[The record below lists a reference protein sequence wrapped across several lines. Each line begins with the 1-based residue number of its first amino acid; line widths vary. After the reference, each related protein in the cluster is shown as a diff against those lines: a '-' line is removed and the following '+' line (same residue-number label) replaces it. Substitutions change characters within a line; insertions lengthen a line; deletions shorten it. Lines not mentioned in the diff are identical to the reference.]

1 MCRTAQMRGDHLDG
15 LASQSRWEPKAST
28 LPFVPEAQPVENME
42 QRSLSGLSSGSRRV
56 YAKRRAERWALGLVL
71 LGIVVVL
78 WVLSSFLVNLLF
90 EDATYRKPF
99 LITYVNT
106 AALSLYLVAPT
117 VQLLWRRRRSGVWEL
132 DSFVTVREEGKD
144 AQESALL
151 SDGGEQ
157 TLLLLGDDARQRGCS
172 DLSGKPVQIS
182 LWATAKLSA
191 VFCVLWFVAN
201 FVTNAS
207 LGFTSVGS
215 ATILSSTSSFFT
227 LLLGVLMKTESASVL
242 KVLGSVVSSLGI
254 VLVTKSDTGG
264 AAPTVGASLEASSA
278 ISVLIGNIL
287 ALAGALCYGIYL
299 TLLKWRVRDESRIN
313 MQVFFGFVGLFTL
326 VFLWPAIVLLHAT
339 GWEEFRLPPNGRI
352 LFIVLVNCLTTFIS
366 DYCWAKA
373 VLLTSPLTVT
383 MGLSATIPLAMLGD
397 FLLKDRSMSFAYIL
411 GAILI
416 CGSFLVINN
425 HSNAETTAS
434 ERDPALCTQGA

>member
-1 MCRTAQMRGDHLDG
+1 
-15 LASQSRWEPKAST
+15 
-28 LPFVPEAQPVENME
+28 ME
-42 QRSLSGLSSGSRRV
+42 QGSLSGPPSRSSGRI

-90 EDATYRKPF
+90 EDGTYRKPF

-106 AALSLYLVAPT
+106 AALSLYLVGPT
-117 VQLLWRRRRSGVWEL
+117 LQLLWRRRRSGVWEL
-132 DSFVTVREEGKD
+132 DSFTTVREDGKGAQDGAMLGEG
-144 AQESALL
+144 S
-151 SDGGEQ
+151 EQ
-157 TLLLLGDDARQRGCS
+157 TLLLLGDHAGRPGC
-172 DLSGKPVQIS
+172 DDMSGEHAQFPP
-182 LWATAKLSA
+182 WATAKLSA

-227 LLLGVLMKTESASVL
+227 LLLGVLMNTESATVL
-242 KVLGSVVSSLGI
+242 KILGSLVSFLGI

-264 AAPTVGASLEASSA
+264 VASTLDAANLEVNSA
-278 ISVLIGNIL
+278 LSVLIGNLL
-287 ALAGALCYGIYL
+287 ALSGALCYGIYL

-326 VFLWPAIVLLHAT
+326 VFFWPVILLLHAT
-339 GWEEFRLPPNGRI
+339 GWEEFTLPPDGRV
-352 LFIVLVNCLTTFIS
+352 LFIVLVNCVTTFIS

-397 FLLKDRSMSFAYIL
+397 FFFKDRSMSFAYIF

-425 HSNAETTAS
+425 HSNTETVAT
-434 ERDPALCTQGA
+434 D